1 MQIPTPPPASA
12 VLSKILCRD
21 TCGCI
26 PVLLAPMAGI
36 TDPAFRRLC
45 IEQGCDFTFTE
56 MVSAKGLHYN
66 NKKTKELIDISPVE
80 RPCGVQLFGHE
91 PEIIADTA
99 KRLSEELNA
108 DSASSGNQK
117 QIAVFD
123 INMGCPA
130 PKITGNGDGS
140 ALMRSPT
147 LAARIIEAAV
157 RAVSIPVSVKFR
169 LGWDADS
176 INAVEFAKVAESS
189 GAAFV
194 TVHGRTRMQMYS
206 GTADWDKIAEVVN
219 AVRIPVIGN
228 GDVFSGTDAAA
239 LAAKTGCAGI
249 MAARGAQGNPF
260 LFAEIRA
267 ALRGEDYVPP
277 SARARLDAAL
287 RHISEYV
294 AAHGDGAFA
303 DMRKHIAWYTKGMY
317 GSTELRRRVNN
328 CGSTAELSE
337 LVRRFRDEVSD

>member
-1 MQIPTPPPASA
+1 
-12 VLSKILCRD
+12 
-21 TCGCI
+21 
-26 PVLLAPMAGI
+26 
-36 TDPAFRRLC
+36 
-45 IEQGCDFTFTE
+45 
-56 MVSAKGLHYN
+56 
-66 NKKTKELIDISPVE
+66 
-80 RPCGVQLFGHE
+80 
-91 PEIIADTA
+91 
-99 KRLSEELNA
+99 
-108 DSASSGNQK
+108 
-117 QIAVFD
+117 
-123 INMGCPA
+123 MGCPA

-140 ALMRSPT
+140 ALMRSPA

-157 RAVSIPVSVKFR
+157 RAVNIPVSVKFR

-176 INAVEFAKVAESS
+176 INAVEFAKMAESS

-287 RHISEYV
+287 RHISEYI